1 MPPFDATPDLAAGA
15 GLALFGVLALYRAVA
30 GAAARLALAAVYFVA
45 GALIGMAI
53 HALGFAP
60 AIVPRSAAGLPPA
73 LGPPAALG
81 ALLGAGFGV
90 LAGGLVHRDGHPLLP
105 AAPALCGL
113 LGGAGVGVA
122 VALLHLLAGR

>member
-1 MPPFDATPDLAAGA
+1 MSPFDPAPDLTAGA
-15 GLALFGVLALYRAVA
+15 GLALFGVLVLFRAAA
-30 GAAARLALAAVYFVA
+30 GAAERLALAAVYFVA

-53 HALGFAP
+53 RALGFAP
-60 AIVPRSAAGLPPA
+60 AIAPGSAAGLPPA

-113 LGGAGVGVA
+113 LGGVGVGVGVA
-122 VALLHLLAGR
+122 LFHLLAGR